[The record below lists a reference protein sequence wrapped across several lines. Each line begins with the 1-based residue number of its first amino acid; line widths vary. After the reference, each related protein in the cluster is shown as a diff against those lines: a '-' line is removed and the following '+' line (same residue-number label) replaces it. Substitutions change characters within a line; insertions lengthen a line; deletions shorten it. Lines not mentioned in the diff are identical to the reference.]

1 MTKNQN
7 KKLTASGLKSLES
20 NLNERKTI
28 FVYGGQFAVTISVV
42 FRESMIENVLKAY
55 LSILNELQ
63 EHGEGDED
71 LIRGSLGIFN
81 TLVLREFTDLPIPK
95 SNDLNRLITVT
106 NTLLD
111 TGIMKEVYDA
121 ISPQQL
127 LKIEEKLKSVQSN
140 FDQVV
145 KTIE

>member
-7 KKLTASGLKSLES
+7 KKLSAAGLKSLES
-20 NLNERKTI
+20 GLNELKTI
-28 FVYGGQFAVTISVV
+28 FVYDSQFAVKISSV
-42 FRESMIENVLKAY
+42 FRESMIENVLSAY
-55 LSILNELQ
+55 VSILNELK
-63 EHGEGDED
+63 EHEEGDEV

-127 LKIEEKLKSVQSN
+127 FKIEEKLKSVQSN
-140 FDQVV
+140 FDQVM
-145 KTIE
+145 KTIK

>member
-63 EHGEGDED
+63 EHGESDED